1 MTKSKCWL
9 LFRTQMKNEFG
20 RSLRSRGRKMTSF
33 AIGLVILM
41 FVFYAFML
49 AYGLGSM
56 GMAEVI
62 PSYGLA
68 ITGLITL
75 FFTAL
80 KTNGVLFAYK
90 EYDMVMSLPV
100 KTSSVIA
107 SRFLTMYVLNLL
119 LTAVIL
125 IPMGIGYVIWAG
137 PGFGF
142 YPAWILGIL
151 AAPLIPTTLAALL
164 GTLIILFSSR
174 FKYANAVVTVVSV
187 AATLAVLVLSVG
199 MGQIA
204 ESFEM
209 PEIHSIS
216 EMILTQVHRIYP
228 PAVLFFYGI
237 TKGSAAAMATFLAG
251 SLVWFYLFIKLI
263 SPVYKKLNTSL
274 VTFHSRSNYKLTEL
288 KASSQI
294 HALYRKE
301 LKRFFSSTIYCLN
314 MGMGCLMT
322 LVVAAAFLFVGS
334 DKLDQ
339 LTGIPNIAEM
349 AGRIMPFAVSALISM
364 SCTTCISLSLEGKNL
379 WILKSM
385 PIDDLTI
392 CKSKILMNLT
402 LQIPA
407 ALLAAL
413 VINIRF
419 PLALSMRVLM
429 FVTPVVCALFNSLWG
444 MFINL
449 KMPDYNWTSE
459 TALVKQSLPAMA
471 GMLGGLVGG
480 MIPILAVLVLRQVD
494 AGMLTGAI
502 TVVVLLGAWVLWGQ
516 IKRSKIVTIQ

>member
-9 LFRTQMKNEFG
+9 LFKTQMRNEFG
-20 RSLRSRGRKMTSF
+20 RSLKSRGRKMTSF
-33 AIGLVILM
+33 AIGLVLLM
-41 FVFYAFML
+41 FVFYAYML

-68 ITGLITL
+68 ITGLLTL

-100 KTSSVIA
+100 KTSTVIA
-107 SRFLTMYVLNLL
+107 SRFMTMYVLNLM

-125 IPMGIGYVIWAG
+125 IPMGIGYAVWEA
-137 PGFGF
+137 PGIIF

-164 GTLIILFSSR
+164 GTLLILFSSR

-187 AATLAVLVLSVG
+187 IGTLAVLVLSVG
-199 MGQIA
+199 MGQFA
-204 ESFEM
+204 ESIDM

-228 PAVLFFYGI
+228 PAALFFQGI
-237 TKGSAAAMATFLAG
+237 ARGNAAAMAAFLVG
-251 SLVWFYLFIKLI
+251 SLLWFYLFVKLI

-274 VTFHSRSNYKLTEL
+274 VTYHTHSNYKLKEL

-294 HALYRKE
+294 HALYKKE

-322 LVVAAAFLFVGS
+322 LVLPIALIFVRF
-334 DKLDQ
+334 DQLDQ
-339 LTGIPNIAEM
+339 MTGIPNMAEM
-349 AGRIMPFAVSALISM
+349 AARILPFAISALISM
-364 SCTTCISLSLEGKNL
+364 SCTTCVSLSLEGKNL

-385 PIDDLTI
+385 PIEDITI

-413 VINIRF
+413 IINIRF
-419 PLALSMRVLM
+419 PMVLSMRILM

-471 GMLGGLVGG
+471 GTLGGLVGG
-480 MIPILAVLVLRQVD
+480 MIPILAVLALHQID
-494 AGMLTGAI
+494 AGLLTGVMTAVI
-502 TVVVLLGAWVLWGQ
+502 LLGAWGLWGQ
-516 IKRSKIVTIQ
+516 IRKAKI

>member
-1 MTKSKCWL
+1 MTRSKCWL
-9 LFRTQMKNEFG
+9 LFKTQMKNEFG
-20 RSLRSRGRKMTSF
+20 RSLKSRGRKMTSF
-33 AIGLVILM
+33 AVGLVVLLIA
-41 FVFYAFML
+41 FYAYML

-56 GMAEVI
+56 GMEEVV
-62 PSYGLA
+62 PSYGVA

-90 EYDMVMSLPV
+90 EYDMMMSFPV
-100 KTSSVIA
+100 KTSTVIA
-107 SRFLTMYVLNLL
+107 SRFMTMYALNLL
-119 LTAVIL
+119 LTAVVL
-125 IPMGIGYVIWAG
+125 VPMGVGYAIFAA

-142 YPAWILGIL
+142 YPEWILGIL

-174 FKYANAVVTVVSV
+174 FKYANAVVTVLSIT
-187 AATLAVLVLSVG
+187 ATLAVLVLSMG
-199 MGQIA
+199 MGQFA
-204 ESFEM
+204 EDLEM
-209 PEIHSIS
+209 SQIQSIS
-216 EMILTQVHRIYP
+216 ELILDQVHRIYP
-228 PAVLFFYGI
+228 PAALFFNGI
-237 TKGSAAAMATFLAG
+237 VNGNILAMAGFLGG
-251 SLVWFYLFIKLI
+251 SLLWFYLFVKLI
-263 SPVYKKLNTSL
+263 SPVYKRLNTSL
-274 VTFHSRSNYKLTEL
+274 VTYHSRSDYKLTEL

-294 HALYRKE
+294 SALYRKE

-322 LVVAAAFLFVGS
+322 LVLAAALIFVGS
-334 DKLDQ
+334 DQ
-339 LTGIPNIAEM
+339 INTMTGIPNMTEM
-349 AGRIMPFAVSALISM
+349 ISRILPFAVGALVSM
-364 SCTTCISLSLEGKNL
+364 SCTTCVSLSLEGKNL

-419 PLALSMRVLM
+419 PLSLSMRVLM
-429 FVTPVVCALFNSLWG
+429 FATPVACALFNSLWG

-449 KMPDYNWTSE
+449 KMPDYSWTSE
-459 TALVKQSLPAMA
+459 TVLVKQSLPAMA

-480 MIPILAVLVLRQVD
+480 MIPVLAVLVLQKID
-494 AGMLTGAI
+494 AGLLTAAI
-502 TVVVLLGAWVLWGQ
+502 TCVVLLGAWGLWGQ
-516 IKRSKIVTIQ
+516 IKKSKI